1 MKQGIEQNKIFEQ
14 KCNLLLNEKEIRYI
28 GTISKMGSQMAGSYK
43 APITPLVDEEEYKIC
58 LEHTLEIMLTRDLD
72 EALGSIDSIVT
83 KRKKVMKITIPMRD
97 FSLLISAEK
106 SADSEKIIKK
116 IFRFFKKNNQL
127 SNLQNYDKDH
137 QEK

>member
-1 MKQGIEQNKIFEQ
+1 MLI
-14 KCNLLLNEKEIRYI
+14 NEKEIRYI
-28 GTISKMGSQMAGSYK
+28 GTISKTGSQMTCSYK
-43 APITPLVDEEEYKIC
+43 ASITPLVDEEEHKIC

>member
-1 MKQGIEQNKIFEQ
+1 
-14 KCNLLLNEKEIRYI
+14 
-28 GTISKMGSQMAGSYK
+28 
-43 APITPLVDEEEYKIC
+43 
-58 LEHTLEIMLTRDLD
+58 
-72 EALGSIDSIVT
+72 
-83 KRKKVMKITIPMRD
+83 MKITIPVRD

-127 SNLQNYDKDH
+127 SNLQNYVKDH